1 MTILRQLRVRLAR
14 RLGGD
19 RGSDRGAATVEIA
32 GYTTLMLLTL
42 LVGVQVVMWGM
53 AALGAHYT
61 ANHAAQTTRVHG
73 GSAADGQAE
82 ANAILTSAVGNAL
95 HNPQVAVTRTAT
107 TVTVT
112 VTGTAVSIIPGFH
125 PPVTASVHAPV
136 ERIN

>member
-1 MTILRQLRVRLAR
+1 MKPTRRR

-19 RGSDRGAATVEIA
+19 RGAATVEVA

-42 LVGVQVVMWGM
+42 LVGIQVVMWGM

-61 ANHAAQTTRVHG
+61 ASHSAQATRVHG
-73 GSAADGQAE
+73 GTVADGQAD

-95 HNPQVAVTRTAT
+95 NNPQVTITRSTT

-112 VTGTAVSIIPGFH
+112 VRGTAISIIPGFR
-125 PPVTASVHAPV
+125 PPVTATVHTPV

>member
-1 MTILRQLRVRLAR
+1 VSTSKKR

-19 RGSDRGAATVEIA
+19 RGAVTVEVA

-42 LVGVQVVMWGM
+42 LVGIQVVMWGM

-61 ANHAAQTTRVHG
+61 ASHATQETRVHG
-73 GSAADGQAE
+73 GTVADGQSD

-95 HNPQVAVTRTAT
+95 NDPQVTITRSAT

-112 VTGTAVSIIPGFH
+112 VRGTAISIIPGFK
-125 PPVTASVHAPV
+125 PTVTATVHAPV
-136 ERIN
+136 ERIS

>member
-1 MTILRQLRVRLAR
+1 MTALRRLRARFGR

-19 RGSDRGAATVEIA
+19 RGAVTVEIA

-61 ANHAAQTTRVHG
+61 ANHAAQTTRVYNATV
-73 GSAADGQAE
+73 AAGQAD
-82 ANAILTSAVGNAL
+82 ADAILTSAVGNAL
-95 HNPQVAVTRTAT
+95 DNPQVTVTRTAT

-112 VTGTAVSIIPGFH
+112 VTVTGNAVSVIPGIH
-125 PPVTASVHAPV
+125 PPVTVTVHAPV
-136 ERIN
+136 ERIS

>member
-1 MTILRQLRVRLAR
+1 VSTSKKR

-19 RGSDRGAATVEIA
+19 RGAVTVEVA

-42 LVGVQVVMWGM
+42 LVGIQVVMWGM

-61 ANHAAQTTRVHG
+61 ASHAAQETRVHG
-73 GSAADGQAE
+73 GTVADGQSD

-95 HNPQVAVTRTAT
+95 NDPQVTVTRSTT

-112 VTGTAVSIIPGFH
+112 VRGTAISIIPGFK
-125 PPVTASVHAPV
+125 PAVTATVHAPV
-136 ERIN
+136 ERIS